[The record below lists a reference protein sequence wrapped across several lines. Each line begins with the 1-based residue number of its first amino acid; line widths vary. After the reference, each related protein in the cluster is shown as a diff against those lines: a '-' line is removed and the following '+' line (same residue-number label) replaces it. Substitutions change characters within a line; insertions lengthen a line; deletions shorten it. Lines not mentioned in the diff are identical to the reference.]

1 MRFGRSMVVVG
12 GGSELLWQWVVWVL
26 GFSLGLGLGIG
37 FCLGI
42 GIEFELL
49 GGGGGGRSCDL
60 VDRQWLRVVAMGG

>member
-37 FCLGI
+37 
-42 GIEFELL
+42 IEFELL
-49 GGGGGGRSCDL
+49 SGGGWCDL
-60 VDRQWLRVVAMGG
+60 VNRWWQWVALR

>member
-1 MRFGRSMVVVG
+1 MG

-26 GFSLGLGLGIG
+26 GLDLGIG

-49 GGGGGGRSCDL
+49 NGGGWCDL
-60 VDRQWLRVVAMGG
+60 VNRWWQWAALR